1 MSEAFLSTYEDL
13 KYSGFDILG
22 FIFTIMLS
30 YSQAFYGLKERL
42 QQMYEAS
49 EAAAISH
56 SFMEYLTGLGKLDR
70 LDKKDVLLTTAQ
82 QELYETKTKEIAA
95 GKPIQYVT
103 GSAWFMGR
111 EFCVNDHVLIPRPET
126 EELVEWIVEDVNKRR
141 PILNDQER
149 VLSVLDIGTGSGCI
163 PISLKLALPGAEVT
177 SCDISADA
185 LSVARNNASKL
196 QSEIC
201 LIQTDFLDASDHNK
215 LGMYDVIVSNPPY
228 IPVSEKDR
236 LDKNVRDF
244 EPGIALFVPDSDALV
259 FYRAIAIFGK
269 EHLSRNGYIYCEMD
283 AAHAQECKTLFEQLG
298 YQDVC
303 IKKDMHGNWRMLRAG
318 GKDESLTS

>member
-1 MSEAFLSTYEDL
+1 MSEAFLSTNEDL
-13 KYSGFDILG
+13 KYSGFEILG
-22 FIFTIMLS
+22 FIFTNMLS
-30 YSQAFYGLKERL
+30 YNQAFYGLKERL
-42 QQMYEAS
+42 QQLYEAS

-70 LDKKDVLLTTAQ
+70 LDKKDVLLTAAQ
-82 QELYETKTKEIAA
+82 QELYDIKTKEIVA

-111 EFCVNDHVLIPRPET
+111 EFCANEHVLIPRPET
-126 EELVEWIVEDVNKRR
+126 EELVEWIVEDLNKRG
-141 PILNDQER
+141 PILKDQEKGI
-149 VLSVLDIGTGSGCI
+149 SILDIGTGSGCI

-185 LSVARNNASKL
+185 LAAAKVNAAKL
-196 QSEIC
+196 HAGISFIEI
-201 LIQTDFLDASDHNK
+201 DFLDAAGHNK

-228 IPVSEKDR
+228 IPASEKGR
-236 LDKNVRDF
+236 LDKNVRDY
-244 EPGIALFVPDSDALV
+244 EPGIALFVPDNDALV
-259 FYRAIAIFGK
+259 FYKAIAIFGK

-283 AAHAQECKTLFEQLG
+283 AAHSQECKTLFEQLG
-298 YQDVC
+298 YQDVR